1 MSALVLATTRSQI
14 ADYVEALV
22 WVYVLIIFVYI
33 LTRLFF
39 QLGGRVPYSGWSS
52 AILEFLASVTEPYLR
67 IFRRVLPNFGAIDLS
82 PIVAVLVLSIV
93 GSIVANAIRG

>member
-22 WVYVLIIFVYI
+22 WVYVLIIFAYI

-39 QLGGRVPYSGWSS
+39 QLGGRVPYARWSS

-67 IFRRVLPNFGAIDLS
+67 IFRRVLPNFGPIDLS